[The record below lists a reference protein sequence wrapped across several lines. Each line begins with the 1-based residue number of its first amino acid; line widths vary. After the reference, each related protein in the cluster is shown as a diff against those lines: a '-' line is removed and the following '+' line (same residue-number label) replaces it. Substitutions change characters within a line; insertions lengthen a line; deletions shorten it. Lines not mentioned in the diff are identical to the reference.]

1 MSRQATARA
10 RPRRAASLKR
20 TVQVEARA
28 LGKAVEA
35 GFCDAAAQAVG
46 EAHRADVPVAVMTDD
61 GAVAWLYPDGTVRT
75 HGP

>member
-1 MSRQATARA
+1 
-10 RPRRAASLKR
+10 
-20 TVQVEARA
+20 VQVEPPARA